1 MEIDKGTVAT
11 SASSDSTEPVDS
23 SKLQSSSTL
32 EEQKYQEELR
42 ISAIL
47 RDLLD
52 QHKAQSLVVQGLK
65 VELDHL
71 DKNPKQYFESRKKF
85 LYHAYTQT
93 LKDWSARTTF
103 DVKVTCL
110 FIVLRKVG
118 CQVCSRG

>member
-1 MEIDKGTVAT
+1 MEIEKGTVAT
-11 SASSDSTEPVDS
+11 PVSSDSTEPVDS
-23 SKLQSSSTL
+23 SKLQSSSNL
-32 EEQKYQEELR
+32 EEQKYEEELR

-47 RDLLD
+47 RDLLN

-110 FIVLRKVG
+110 CIVLREVG
-118 CQVCSRG
+118 C